1 MCSKLMGFGS
11 QCYHHTGSCLPSLCL
26 SPSRI
31 KALAKAQRSS
41 PVPPSPAAPSPATS
55 FIFHTQPSRT
65 ETLVRNFTEA
75 PERCFL
81 SFFSAEEG
89 RGVTAQ
95 GEGFV
100 EFARGFFFSF
110 SLFCNTSCSGE
121 CPVLFTLSGSG
132 SRCGSRSSLKRC
144 YCRRHGREEPEL
156 SIQPS
161 WSSQAARLGRAA
173 HGTAGSRGRVESSL
187 GDRDT
192 GASSQLGLWDLLGLM
207 GGRA

>member
-1 MCSKLMGFGS
+1 MLRLPKQEHRRISQGSQAAGSCKQMCSKLMGFGS

-100 EFARGFFFSF
+100 EFARGFFFF
-110 SLFCNTSCSGE
+110 LFPFFATLVVQGSVLCYSC
-121 CPVLFTLSGSG
+121 
-132 SRCGSRSSLKRC
+132 
-144 YCRRHGREEPEL
+144 
-156 SIQPS
+156 
-161 WSSQAARLGRAA
+161 
-173 HGTAGSRGRVESSL
+173 
-187 GDRDT
+187 
-192 GASSQLGLWDLLGLM
+192 
-207 GGRA
+207 